1 MVFCWADKWLNFN
14 LQSYYWQIYTLSK
27 QNSWFVT
34 QSPKKYMSKVYHIR
48 ILTTEKIE
56 LEMLEPLCYLMHRA
70 WVQTIRWTMDLSL
83 KLSQHERKKVIA
95 SRVVE
100 WTRCCIKVHEMM
112 PLVQLHRAVTIYL
125 MHVASDA
132 VFLSLTSTANQREIV
147 NTNKSRWAL

>member
-48 ILTTEKIE
+48 ILTTEKLE
-56 LEMLEPLCYLMHRA
+56 LEVLEPLCYLMHRA

-95 SRVVE
+95 LRVVGGKLGVNKVLYKSA
-100 WTRCCIKVHEMM
+100 WNDAISSITQGSYHLFDACHLRCSY
-112 PLVQLHRAVTIYL
+112 P
-125 MHVASDA
+125 
-132 VFLSLTSTANQREIV
+132 FLNINSQSERNCEH
-147 NTNKSRWAL
+147 K